1 MRHHADDTLLI
12 FAAVVVALFL
22 LGAAAGRA
30 NESFL
35 EIAFSRIS
43 RILIAIKDALD
54 SNKR

>member
-12 FAAVVVALFL
+12 FAAVVVALL
-22 LGAAAGRA
+22 AAAAGRA

-35 EIAFSRIS
+35 ENPFSRIS